1 MFYLTKFTDVCNFSD
16 DATFFVSDGDLKHI
30 MERPENYSKMAA
42 EWFKNNYMKL
52 NKDKCHLLVA
62 GHRYETLWAKIGV
75 TRIWKVRAQ
84 NYLD

>member
-1 MFYLTKFTDVCNFSD
+1 
-16 DATFFVSDGDLKHI
+16 
-30 MERPENYSKMAA
+30 
-42 EWFKNNYMKL
+42 MKL

-75 TRIWKVRAQ
+75 TRIWKVRTQ